1 MIDFKHPMVLLQ
13 TDIGIERGNIRD
25 ARINLTNYEKRLKE
39 MFEMTDLYKEL
50 KEKYATVTLE
60 YIDEDETDV
69 ICTTSDLEVK
79 TLVFDTQ
86 RIQGKL
92 DVKHTVKS

>member
-1 MIDFKHPMVLLQ
+1 
-13 TDIGIERGNIRD
+13 
-25 ARINLTNYEKRLKE
+25 

-50 KEKYATVTLE
+50 KEKYDTVTLE

-92 DVKHTVKS
+92 DVKLTVKP